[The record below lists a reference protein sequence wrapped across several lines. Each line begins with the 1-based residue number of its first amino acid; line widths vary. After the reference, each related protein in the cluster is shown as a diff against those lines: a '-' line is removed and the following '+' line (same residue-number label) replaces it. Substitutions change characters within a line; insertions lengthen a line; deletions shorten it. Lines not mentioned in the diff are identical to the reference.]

1 MRYPDMEKTG
11 RASYKRSIAER
22 KSAPAAQRKPKTT
35 SMIFDPSALFGDTA
49 RALGFLS
56 RLPIPAR
63 YFEGENLTLA
73 RASRAFPLAGLIC
86 SMPAALFV
94 LMAPWMNFPP
104 LLAALVAVAIS
115 AGATGALHEDGLA
128 DMADGFFGGKD
139 SQHRLDIMKDS
150 RIGTYGALT
159 LCLSVLMKTAAIASI
174 LSLGGLSAGIAVLA
188 AGVAGRTALVWHWAE
203 LDSARPG
210 GVADKAGKPDDESVS
225 FALVTGVALAV
236 IVTLTGFGFSA
247 AVLTA
252 LLVVIASV
260 TFVRLCRDKIG
271 GFTGDTLGAATQ
283 IAEIAAL
290 IALACSH

>member
-1 MRYPDMEKTG
+1 MN
-11 RASYKRSIAER
+11 
-22 KSAPAAQRKPKTT
+22 
-35 SMIFDPSALFGDTA
+35 FDPSALLSDTA

-63 YFEGENLTLA
+63 YFEGDDLTLA
-73 RASRAFPLAGLIC
+73 RASRAFPLAGLVAAL
-86 SMPAALFV
+86 PAACFL
-94 LMAPWMNFPP
+94 LIAPWMNFQP
-104 LLAALVAVAIS
+104 LLAALIAVAIS
-115 AGATGALHEDGLA
+115 AGTTGALHEDGLA

-139 SQHRLDIMKDS
+139 IQQRLDIMKDS
-150 RIGTYGALT
+150 RIGAYGALT
-159 LCLSVLMKTAAIASI
+159 LCLSVLMKTAALASI
-174 LSLGGLSAGIAVLA
+174 LALGGFAAGIASLA
-188 AGVAGRTALVWHWAE
+188 AGVAARTALVWHWAE

-210 GVADKAGKPDDESVS
+210 GVADEAGKPDDESVS

-260 TFVRLCRDKIG
+260 AFVRLCRDKIG